1 MQYIRCIST
10 ETLAQA
16 HADTHT
22 HTYSHSHSHAHT
34 LTHTHTH
41 SLTHSLTPARTR
53 TRTQGLREE
62 GWTIDEITAKTHPDY
77 FYAAADA
84 ADQTFDQ
91 DRRKGTDV
99 ENERLQRPNF
109 GNRAVL
115 K

>member
-34 LTHTHTH
+34 LTHTLTH

>member
-1 MQYIRCIST
+1 MHIYRNT
-10 ETLAQA
+10 FTGARG
-16 HADTHT
+16 
-22 HTYSHSHSHAHT
+22 
-34 LTHTHTH
+34 HTHTH
-41 SLTHSLTPARTR
+41 SLSLSHTHTHTHANTHKNAH
-53 TRTQGLREE
+53 THTQGLRKE
-62 GWTIDEITAKTHPDY
+62 GWTIEEITAKTHPDY